1 MPRVYCAGV
10 ASGEDVADLIVRTLC
25 QNEREELL
33 DLLDLWPQEAPWTG
47 RTFFRRYIEEDATF
61 EDRNY
66 VVGEE
71 AGRLVACVQIFP
83 RPVRI
88 RGHEVPMGGIGSVFT
103 HPERRGCGHAVKLL
117 EETARRM
124 IERGMETSLL
134 FGIRPMYSP
143 LGWKPWGAT
152 ARLLSRGEGADV
164 DVDAHDFEPRRDLA
178 EVRPIHESYS
188 GRQEGTVVRDDRL
201 WETSL
206 RVAGNPE
213 EEFLVARRAGRIV
226 AYARAMV
233 SEGFMAIS
241 EVGRVEDAA
250 DTLAAIPTRSHLPS
264 AARSSFAVSSPSAL
278 RTTRGSTRRSLHSAS
293 RAGSSRIPPSSGV
306 ASTRRGSPAGSAS
319 PSRPAKRRAP
329 IWAASSLPGSP
340 CSGRRTGSRRTHR
353 GARGRPS
360 RRSRRAD
367 RRVRG
372 GLR

>member
-1 MPRVYCAGV
+1 MPRVYCAGA

-164 DVDAHDFEPRRDLA
+164 DLDAHDFEPRRDLA
-178 EVRPIHESYS
+178 EVRAIHESYS

-250 DTLAAIPTRSHLPS
+250 DTLAALVARMLTPRDPDPLAPPE
-264 AARSSFAVSSPSAL
+264 RSSEQLRGLVAFRAPDDPGLDEAIAAL
-278 RTTRGSTRRSLHSAS
+278 GI
-293 RAGSSRIPPSSGV
+293 AGRVVEDPTV
-306 ASTRRGSPAGSAS
+306 KWRCLDPAG
-319 PSRPAKRRAP
+319 
-329 IWAASSLPGSP
+329 L
-340 CSGRRTGSRRTHR
+340 SRRL
-353 GARGRPS
+353 GIPLEAGEAPDAYLGRVFPPGRSVFWPS
-360 RRSRRAD
+360 D
-367 RRVRG
+367 RF
-372 GLR
+372 